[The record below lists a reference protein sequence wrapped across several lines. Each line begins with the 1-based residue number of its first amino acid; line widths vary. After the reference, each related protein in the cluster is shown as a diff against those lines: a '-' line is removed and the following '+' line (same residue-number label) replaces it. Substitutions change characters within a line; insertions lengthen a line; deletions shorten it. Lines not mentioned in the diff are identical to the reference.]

1 MPTIVHGFDWPDRF
15 VVGTVGQPGARAFY
29 LQVRAGARVVSVG
42 IEKQQ
47 AAVLA
52 EKVDELLD
60 ELKAAEG
67 RGNPVSIPTE
77 TPAELLDDEP
87 LDQPVTA
94 EFRTGAISLGWDPS
108 TAQVVIEA
116 FPLIEDDD
124 PADGPGA
131 PDGLEGLDGFDGFAF
146 DSNPGD
152 GDGDGDGEAAM
163 LAEVVEP
170 AELLRVRIP
179 VGTARAFATR
189 TLGVVRAGRPL
200 CPRCGNPMDPEGH
213 DCPAGD
219 LW

>member
-15 VVGTVGQPGARAFY
+15 VVGTIGQPGARAFY

-42 IEKQQ
+42 LEKQQ

-67 RGNPVSIPTE
+67 RGNPVTIPTD

-87 LDQPVTA
+87 LDQPVA
-94 EFRTGAISLGWDPS
+94 PEFRTGAISLGWDPS

-116 FPLIEDDD
+116 FPLIEDDGTE
-124 PADGPGA
+124 PADTEPGA
-131 PDGLEGLDGFDGFAF
+131 GGGLDGFSF
-146 DSNPGD
+146 DPSADDP
-152 GDGDGDGEAAM
+152 ELAM
-163 LAEVVEP
+163 LAEAVEP

-189 TLGVVRAGRPL
+189 TLGIVRAGRPL
-200 CPRCGNPMDPEGH
+200 CPRCGNPLDPEGH

>member
-15 VVGTVGQPGARAFY
+15 VVGTIGRPGARAFY
-29 LQVRAGARVVSVG
+29 LQVRAGSRVVSVG
-42 IEKQQ
+42 LEKQQ
-47 AAVLA
+47 AEVLA

-67 RGNPVSIPTE
+67 RGNPVTIPTA
-77 TPAELLDDEP
+77 TPAELVDDEP
-87 LDQPVTA
+87 LDQPVAA

-116 FPLIEDDD
+116 FPLVEDDAESD
-124 PADGPGA
+124 DDALPFDPGA
-131 PDGLEGLDGFDGFAF
+131 AEDAELADLTGLTEL
-146 DSNPGD
+146 
-152 GDGDGDGEAAM
+152 
-163 LAEVVEP
+163 VEP
-170 AELLRVRIP
+170 PELLRVRIP

>member
-67 RGNPVSIPTE
+67 RGNPVTIPTE
-77 TPAELLDDEP
+77 TPVELLDDEP

-108 TAQVVIEA
+108 TAQIVIEA
-116 FPLIEDDD
+116 FPLVEDDD
-124 PADGPGA
+124 PADGPDA
-131 PDGLEGLDGFDGFAF
+131 LDGLDGFAF
-146 DSNPGD
+146 DPGP
-152 GDGDGDGEAAM
+152 GDGDGEAAL